1 MRKAA
6 KTWVAATFCLAI
18 AGCSTT
24 PSSLIATGS
33 LPKVSATASQPKT
46 FAKPVQ
52 VAKPTRMYVWAG
64 FKEKD
69 CSPVV
74 PQMSLAVTPTKGDV
88 SFRPNETITVQ
99 HSASGKC
106 VGQRVSGTA
115 IYYTSKADHEGP
127 DRFTVTATTQ
137 SGKTVS
143 RTFNVN
149 IVQSTLAAQLDPQSD
164 AP

>member
-6 KTWVAATFCLAI
+6 TTWVAATFCLAL

-33 LPKVSATASQPKT
+33 LPKVAEAASKPAA

-52 VAKPTRMYVWAG
+52 ETKATRMYVWAG

-69 CSPVV
+69 CSPVE
-74 PQMSLAVTPTKGDV
+74 PQMSLAVAPTKGDV
-88 SFRPNETITVQ
+88 SFRPNESITIQ

-115 IYYTSKADHEGP
+115 IYYTSKAGHDGP

-149 IVQSTLAAQLDPQSD
+149 IVQSTLAAQIDPQNDS
-164 AP
+164 P